1 MKPARFLFVRGLSV
15 GLLVQLV
22 VDVDSQDK
30 LVLPEVS
37 HHFFDLIYLQVHE
50 SSQTTPQNHP

>member
-1 MKPARFLFVRGLSV
+1 MKPARFLFVRLSV

-30 LVLPEVS
+30 LALPEVS

>member
-1 MKPARFLFVRGLSV
+1 MEPASFLFVRSLSV

-37 HHFFDLIYLQVHE
+37 HHFFVLIYLQVLE